1 MLFRP
6 LPDGSAL
13 AVSQPAHAWISGQ
26 LARAWG
32 GPAAGLERLDELFI
46 LAAEQHDIGWL
57 PWEAAP
63 TRDAAT
69 GRPYSFVA
77 LPRDQHTALWSAGVA
92 TAEASYGP
100 HVALLVSLH
109 GLAIYALTPDEKR
122 DPDDLAAVQ
131 RFRTEQE
138 AVQARLRAAIAASAE
153 EIAAQRAIL
162 LALDLMSLVI
172 CGTMGREMRRTPPVP
187 LAAGA
192 TRLTL
197 AFPSDGWERLVVDPW
212 PFRDAAVTV
221 ACPARRLAGRFGDA
235 ATMRAALAAA
245 PVEAIATTLAP
256 A

>member
-1 MLFRP
+1 VLFRP

-26 LARAWG
+26 LAEEWG
-32 GPAAGLERLDELFI
+32 GAVAGVDALPSIFI
-46 LAAEQHDIGWL
+46 LAAGQHDIGWL

-63 TRDAAT
+63 TRDPQT

-109 GLAIYALTPDEKR
+109 GIAIYALTPDEKR
-122 DPDDLAAVQ
+122 TPDDLAAVQ
-131 RFRTEQE
+131 RFRAEQE
-138 AVQARLRAAIAASAE
+138 DAQARLRRLIAADAE
-153 EIAAQRAIL
+153 ETACQRAIL

-172 CGTMGREMRRTPPVP
+172 CGAMGREPRRTPPVP

-197 AFPSDGWERLVVDPW
+197 AFPAEGWERLTVDPW
-212 PFRDAAVTV
+212 PFREASVPV
-221 ACPARRLAGRFGDA
+221 SCPARRLVGRFDDE
-235 ATMRAALAAA
+235 ATMRATLAAA
-245 PVEAIATTLAP
+245 PWTQVSATLVP
-256 A
+256 G